1 MAGDNSLVHELR
13 LTAAVELYVNA
24 TCYAQHP
31 ALNSVYG
38 KSQSVIAGKLFS
50 SYRTVFEQTQGLRDS
65 KARDLNCSYKAFV
78 QKEVLTIC
86 QDRVFA
92 SFLYVLSLSSVLGRL
107 IHLCCATG
115 SLGRSTH
122 AWEVNPPLL
131 SRILNIFA
139 VNVLWKAGEKSSVL

>member
-1 MAGDNSLVHELR
+1 MNLDWRQLLSYMLM
-13 LTAAVELYVNA
+13 
-24 TCYAQHP
+24 QHVMP
-31 ALNSVYG
+31 NILHWIQFMEKAN
-38 KSQSVIAGKLFS
+38 SVIAGKLFS